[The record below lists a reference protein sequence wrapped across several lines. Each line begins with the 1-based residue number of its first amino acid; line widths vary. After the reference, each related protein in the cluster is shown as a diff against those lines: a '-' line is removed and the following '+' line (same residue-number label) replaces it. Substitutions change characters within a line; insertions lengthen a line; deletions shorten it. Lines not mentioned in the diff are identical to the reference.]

1 MGFTF
6 CPDPEILRRQPQRQ
20 LDTKR
25 VLSGGGWTPAVELV
39 HGSYFSFILYY
50 ASTGPNFYIVP
61 FLALFVTGYFYL
73 GGMSLLQK
81 PCAAGWPRG

>member
-1 MGFTF
+1 M
-6 CPDPEILRRQPQRQ
+6 
-20 LDTKR
+20 
-25 VLSGGGWTPAVELV
+25 ELV

-81 PCAAGWPRG
+81 PVRRWLATRIGRRELST